1 MSKDS
6 GILRRKNPLILKS
19 LDYNYPLNLISLEN
33 LNPMILRILEGH
45 TEITEITDS
54 ADGWWQENIEKPRSQ
69 F

>member
-6 GILRRKNPLILKS
+6 GILRRKYPLILKS

-33 LNPMILRILEGH
+33 RNPMILRILEGH
-45 TEITEITDS
+45 TEITEITEITDS
-54 ADGWWQENIEKPRSQ
+54 ADGWWKEKPRSQ

>member
-54 ADGWWQENIEKPRSQ
+54 GDGWWQENIEKPRSQ

>member
-6 GILRRKNPLILKS
+6 GILRKNPLILKS
-19 LDYNYPLNLISLEN
+19 LDYNYSLNLISLEN
-33 LNPMILRILEGH
+33 RNPMILRILEGH

-54 ADGWWQENIEKPRSQ
+54 ADGWWKEKPRAQ

>member
-6 GILRRKNPLILKS
+6 GIIRKNPLILK
-19 LDYNYPLNLISLEN
+19 SLEN

-54 ADGWWQENIEKPRSQ
+54 ADGWWKEKPRSQ